1 MNESAVAKRMSL
13 LLHHQLDCFAF
24 ARNDGDCIQINKKD
38 KKEVFLQSAVEQSP
52 ERIEQPIKLERVK
65 GIEPKSMTIGSGQ
78 SPTANRKK
86 LRGFD
91 TNTLQYVVTKNWSG

>member
-1 MNESAVAKRMSL
+1 MNESAVAKRISL
-13 LLHHQLDCFAF
+13 SSHHQLDCFAF

-91 TNTLQYVVTKNWSG
+91 TNTLQYVSTKNWSG